1 MKKIGFLLVVI
12 AALALFSSA
21 QVMDDFFKQR
31 IVNISEQDFWNSI
44 SPVKG
49 LEKAVA
55 AGKAG
60 KRDLAYRLLG
70 QYHARTLAVEA
81 EAWLEAAVSVEGPE
95 PVYLDRR
102 TQAALFTVEFAL
114 ADLPDA
120 LRASFWPL
128 TGSETPV
135 VTAEALREALLEN
148 STLTWRVALDPRT
161 GQLLLQTVDVQL
173 SAELGADAIAEGF
186 RSLSVEA
193 TQSQTVVFSEIN
205 QPLGEIELPG

>member
-81 EAWLEAAVSVEGPE
+81 EA
-95 PVYLDRR
+95 
-102 TQAALFTVEFAL
+102 
-114 ADLPDA
+114 
-120 LRASFWPL
+120 
-128 TGSETPV
+128 
-135 VTAEALREALLEN
+135 
-148 STLTWRVALDPRT
+148 
-161 GQLLLQTVDVQL
+161 
-173 SAELGADAIAEGF
+173 
-186 RSLSVEA
+186 
-193 TQSQTVVFSEIN
+193 
-205 QPLGEIELPG
+205 